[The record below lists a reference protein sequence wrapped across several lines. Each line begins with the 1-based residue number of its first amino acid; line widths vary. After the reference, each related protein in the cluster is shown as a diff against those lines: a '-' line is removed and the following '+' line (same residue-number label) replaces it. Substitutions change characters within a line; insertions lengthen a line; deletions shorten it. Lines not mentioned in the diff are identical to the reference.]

1 MPNSLNF
8 FANNVVVLP
17 RGLQHESQ
25 TNSPAAPAEHATC
38 VSAKNCV
45 GRVLPSGPANLTFTS
60 SRVRII
66 IEEKKKTMLS
76 LFTLHHSGTVRLHNF
91 KKFAFYLNE
100 LVIHEIRNNALAFSE
115 IFFLPVVK

>member
-66 IEEKKKTMLS
+66 IEEKKKCCHCLPCT
-76 LFTLHHSGTVRLHNF
+76 TQTVRLHNF

-115 IFFLPVVK
+115 IFCLPVVK